1 MEGALAK
8 TCTSCLKEK
17 ELCAFYRKGKR
28 LDSQCKSCI
37 LYAKKRRKA
46 LADRA
51 AKKAVKLLANYT
63 ILEVGKPDLK
73 LLAKSI
79 MTTLRT

>member
-1 MEGALAK
+1 MQDALAK
-8 TCTSCLKEK
+8 ICTSCLKEK
-17 ELCAFYRKGKR
+17 ALCAFYKKGKR

-37 LYAKKRRKA
+37 LSAKKKRKA
-46 LADRA
+46 LAVRA
-51 AKKAVKLLANYT
+51 TKKIVKLLTSYT